1 MLQPSLHPAPV
12 TALCL
17 PRSTVRLTHRAL
29 IALISA
35 AILFAV
41 AIILW
46 LLPANAIPQVPPFA
60 KWAATAIPFAILLL
74 YGIAQ
79 LGILKLGDP
88 APASKVQLTLAFG
101 LTPRA
106 LWLLAAGFLW
116 LIPGYRHPQIAYA
129 MLLWGALILLAS
141 LLDGLR
147 LPAPVTLTASRT
159 WLSTP
164 SLGNTVEIEL
174 GITNPNP
181 ILLEC
186 TLTDDLPP
194 QLLETPAIHKLRA
207 YPRQPATIR
216 YTVNPRERGDVHTGD
231 LYIRYRSTLGLVSR
245 WAVAPLAQPIRIYP
259 ELRSAEEQSLFLAKS
274 RKIDLQ
280 LRQMR
285 YRGLGREFESL
296 REYRPG
302 DDLRDVCWTASARR
316 GDLVTRQFQAER
328 SQSVWIVLDTGRL
341 MRARVKDQKPD
352 HTHTSHSSYT
362 KLDYACST
370 AVALAQLAL
379 FSGDRVGLLGY
390 GRSIQQQL
398 LPGRG
403 AGHMRQFLESLAQ
416 LDAEPTE
423 SDHLRATAL
432 HGRLQPR
439 RGLILWITDLA
450 ESAMRPE
457 VIDGAAQLLH
467 RHVVLFVAMAQPEVA
482 AIARAIPK
490 NVEQMFRSAAAQ
502 EMASRRELLL
512 ARLRD
517 QGAITM
523 DTLPS
528 QMTASVLN
536 HYLSIKERAVL

>member
-1 MLQPSLHPAPV
+1 MLQPTLHPASI
-12 TALCL
+12 TAAAQ
-17 PRSTVRLTHRAL
+17 PRAR
-29 IALISA
+29 
-35 AILFAV
+35 FAV
-41 AIILW
+41 
-46 LLPANAIPQVPPFA
+46 
-60 KWAATAIPFAILLL
+60 
-74 YGIAQ
+74 
-79 LGILKLGDP
+79 
-88 APASKVQLTLAFG
+88 G
-101 LTPRA
+101 LTPRT
-106 LWLLAAGFLW
+106 LWLLAAGFLA

-129 MLLWGALILLAS
+129 MLLWDALILLAA

-147 LPAPVTLTASRT
+147 LPAPSTLTASRH
-159 WLSTP
+159 WLSAP
-164 SLGNTVEIEL
+164 SLGNSVENEL
-174 GITNPNP
+174 NITNPNP
-181 ILLEC
+181 ILLDC
-186 TLTDDLPP
+186 TLTDDLPA
-194 QLLETPAIHKLRA
+194 QLIETPTPKKLRA
-207 YPRQPATIR
+207 YPRQPATTR
-216 YTVNPRERGDVHTGD
+216 YSVQPRERGDVQAGQI
-231 LYIRYRSTLGLVSR
+231 YIQYRSTLGLVSR
-245 WAVAPLAQPIRIYP
+245 WAVAPLTQPIRIYP

-341 MRARVKDQKPD
+341 MRARVKDSTP
-352 HTHTSHSSYT
+352 HSTLHTSHSSSYT

-370 AVALAQLAL
+370 AVALAQLAQ
-379 FSGDRVGLLGY
+379 FSGDKVGLLGY
-390 GRSIQQQL
+390 GRRIQQQL

-403 AGHMRQFLESLAQ
+403 PAHMRQFLESLAQ
-416 LDAEPTE
+416 LQSEPSE
-423 SDHLRATAL
+423 ADHLRATAIL
-432 HGRLQPR
+432 GRLQPR
-439 RGLILWITDLA
+439 RGLILWVTDLA

-482 AIARAIPK
+482 AIASAIPQ
-490 NVEQMFRSAAAQ
+490 NIEQMFRSAAAQ

-517 QGAITM
+517 QGAITL

>member
-1 MLQPSLHPAPV
+1 MLQPTLHPAPI
-12 TALCL
+12 TARCQ
-17 PRSTVRLTHRAL
+17 PRSR
-29 IALISA
+29 
-35 AILFAV
+35 F
-41 AIILW
+41 
-46 LLPANAIPQVPPFA
+46 
-60 KWAATAIPFAILLL
+60 
-74 YGIAQ
+74 
-79 LGILKLGDP
+79 
-88 APASKVQLTLAFG
+88 AFG
-101 LTPRA
+101 LTRRG
-106 LWLLAAGFLW
+106 LILFGLGFLW
-116 LIPGYRHPQIAYA
+116 LIPGYHDPELAWA
-129 MLLWGALILLAS
+129 MLGWDAISLFFV
-141 LLDGLR
+141 LLDLVL
-147 LPAPVTLTASRT
+147 LPPPSVLTATRS
-159 WLSTP
+159 WHSTP
-164 SLGNTVEIEL
+164 ALGSQAEIEL
-174 GITNPNP
+174 SLSHRHSA
-181 ILLEC
+181 ILDC
-186 TLTDDLPP
+186 TLLDDLSAH
-194 QLLETPAIHKLRA
+194 LVETPV
-207 YPRQPATIR
+207 PRRLFVHSGVPATLR
-216 YTVNPRERGDVHTGD
+216 YTVSPRERGDTETGS
-231 LYIRYRSTLGLVSR
+231 LYVRYRSTWSLVSR
-245 WAVAPLAQPIRIYP
+245 WAVAPLAQPVRIYP

-316 GDLVTRQFQAER
+316 GELVTRQFQAER

-341 MRARVKDQKPD
+341 MRARVRDEAP
-352 HTHTSHSSYT
+352 HSTLHTSHLSSYT

-370 AVALAQLAL
+370 AVALAQLAQ
-379 FSGDRVGLLGY
+379 FSGDKVGLLGY

-416 LDAEPTE
+416 LEAEPSE
-423 SDHLRATAL
+423 SDHLRATAIL
-432 HGRLQPR
+432 GRLQPR

-482 AIARAIPK
+482 AIARAIPQ
-490 NVEQMFRSAAAQ
+490 NVEEMFRGAAAQ

>member
-1 MLQPSLHPAPV
+1 MLQPTLHPAPI
-12 TALCL
+12 TARCQ
-17 PRSTVRLTHRAL
+17 PRSR
-29 IALISA
+29 
-35 AILFAV
+35 F
-41 AIILW
+41 
-46 LLPANAIPQVPPFA
+46 
-60 KWAATAIPFAILLL
+60 
-74 YGIAQ
+74 
-79 LGILKLGDP
+79 
-88 APASKVQLTLAFG
+88 AFG
-101 LTPRA
+101 LTPRT
-106 LWLLAAGFLW
+106 LWLLGAGFLW

-129 MLLWGALILLAS
+129 MLLWDALILLAA

-147 LPAPVTLTASRT
+147 LPAPATLTASRT

-174 GITNPNP
+174 SIAHPNP
-181 ILLEC
+181 ILLDC

-194 QLLETPAIHKLRA
+194 QLLETPAIQKLRA
-207 YPRQPATIR
+207 YPRQPATVR
-216 YTVNPRERGDVHTGD
+216 YSVQPRERGDVQAGQ
-231 LYIRYRSTLGLVSR
+231 LYIRYRSPLGLISL
-245 WAVAPLAQPIRIYP
+245 WAVAPLTQPVRIYP

-316 GDLVTRQFQAER
+316 GELVTRQFQAER

-341 MRARVKDQKPD
+341 MRARVKDEASHSTP
-352 HTHTSHSSYT
+352 HTSHSSSYT

-370 AVALAQLAL
+370 AVALAQLAQ
-379 FSGDRVGLLGY
+379 FSGDKVGLLGY
-390 GRSIQQQL
+390 GRRIQQQL
-398 LPGRG
+398 LPNRG
-403 AGHMRQFLESLAQ
+403 AAHMRQFLESLAQ
-416 LDAEPTE
+416 LEAERSE
-423 SDHLRATAL
+423 SDHLRATAIL
-432 HGRLQPR
+432 GRLQPR

-482 AIARAIPK
+482 AIARAIPET
-490 NVEQMFRSAAAQ
+490 VEEMFRGAAAQ
-502 EMASRRELLL
+502 EKASRRELLL